1 MKRTVIWLALACAVL
16 LAVLA
21 LSRGARFTSEPAKA
35 PETAPAAEEAAQPAV
50 TKAPEPVVTV
60 PPALTPEELQVQED
74 AAAVGLTTVEPVQ
87 PAQPAPKDAPKETPS
102 N

>member
-1 MKRTVIWLALACAVL
+1 MKRTVIWLALAGAAI

-21 LSRGARFTSEPAKA
+21 FSRGVRFTSEPAKA

-50 TKAPEPVVTV
+50 TKAPEPVVTA

-87 PAQPAPKDAPKETPS
+87 PAPAPKEAPKDQPPT
-102 N
+102 